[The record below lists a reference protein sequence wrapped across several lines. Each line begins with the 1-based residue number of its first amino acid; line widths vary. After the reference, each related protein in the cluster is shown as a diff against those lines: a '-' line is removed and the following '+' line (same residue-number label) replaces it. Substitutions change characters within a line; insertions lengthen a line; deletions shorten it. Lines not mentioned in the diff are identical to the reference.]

1 MVHPDAAETPEAGTE
16 SVSPGDLCY
25 TADAMDD
32 FSFSGDARR
41 QLAETAARYWL
52 AYETGLS
59 LRRVKQIL
67 QQVERTGLTG
77 LYQVL
82 QTEPELWRVAL
93 DLSEEERERLLAC
106 YDALAEVGQRLLAWQ
121 QGGIGLLHWDEAA
134 YPETLTRHLEPET
147 RPLLLSYMG
156 DVGLLELPTVL
167 ALAGDP
173 PDVAALSWTSE
184 TLLALGAEGVL
195 PLLVARP
202 GFAVE
207 VARQLL
213 KAEAPLALVVPQGLA
228 TYTPPSALARA
239 LVAGRGL
246 LISPLRPDHPA
257 VAPDSRL
264 AVHIVGFAQ
273 ALANALLLI
282 TPPYPPGLLPEQPC
296 FLRPGL
302 PKTIGCQT
310 YFTDV
315 EDFFLRLIET
325 PLAAA
330 MAHLPEE
337 AEVTAADAVP
347 PPAAETTL
355 FPDEPAPDPETLIAR
370 LSELG
375 HLPDALKARLRGQK

>member
-1 MVHPDAAETPEAGTE
+1 MDETVSLSDAG
-16 SVSPGDLCY
+16 
-25 TADAMDD
+25 
-32 FSFSGDARR
+32 AR
-41 QLAETAARYWL
+41 LAETAARYWL

-59 LRRVKQIL
+59 LRRVKQIV
-67 QQVERTGLTG
+67 QRVERTGLAG
-77 LYQVL
+77 LYQAL

-93 DLSEEERERLLAC
+93 DLSEDERERLMGC
-106 YDALAEVGQRLLAWQ
+106 YDALEEVGQRLLTWQ
-121 QGGIGLLHWDEAA
+121 QAGIGLLHWDEAA
-134 YPETLTRHLEPET
+134 YPETLTRHLEAEA
-147 RPLLLSYMG
+147 RPLLLSYVG

-173 PDVAALSWTSE
+173 PDAAALSWTAE

-213 KAEAPLALVVPQGLA
+213 KAESPLALVVPQGLA
-228 TYTPPSALARA
+228 TYTPPPALARA
-239 LVAGRGL
+239 LLAGRGL
-246 LISPLRPDHPA
+246 LLSPLRPDHPA
-257 VAPDSRL
+257 VAADSRL
-264 AVHIVGFAQ
+264 AGHVVGFAQ

-337 AEVTAADAVP
+337 VEEIAESASLSTMADA
-347 PPAAETTL
+347 AL

-375 HLPDALKARLRGQK
+375 HMPDALKARLRSRS

>member
-1 MVHPDAAETPEAGTE
+1 MEETA
-16 SVSPGDLCY
+16 
-25 TADAMDD
+25 
-32 FSFSGDARR
+32 FSLDTR
-41 QLAETAARYWL
+41 LAETVARYWL

-59 LRRVKQIL
+59 LRRAKQIV
-67 QQVERTGLTG
+67 QQVARTGLTG
-77 LYQVL
+77 LHGAL
-82 QTEPELWRVAL
+82 QTEPELWGVAL
-93 DLSEEERERLLAC
+93 GVNEAERDRLIER
-106 YDALAEVGQRLLAWQ
+106 YDALETVGQRLLTWQ
-121 QGGIGLLHWDEAA
+121 QAGVYLLHWDEET
-134 YPETLTRHLEPET
+134 YPDTLTRHLEPEA
-147 RPLLLSYMG
+147 RPLLVSYSG
-156 DVGLLELPTVL
+156 DIGLLDLPTVL
-167 ALAGDP
+167 TLAGDP
-173 PDVAALSWTSE
+173 PDAAALAWTTE
-184 TLLALGAEGVL
+184 TLLTLGAEGVL

-228 TYTPPSALARA
+228 TYTPPPALAKA
-239 LVAGRGL
+239 LLAGRGL

-257 VAPDSRL
+257 VAADSRL
-264 AVHIVGFAQ
+264 AVHVVGFAQ

-330 MAHLPEE
+330 MAELPETE
-337 AEVTAADAVP
+337 EMPTSTAAPSP
-347 PPAAETTL
+347 PL
-355 FPDEPAPDPETLIAR
+355 FPEEPALDPETLINR
-370 LSELG
+370 LSEVG
-375 HLPDALKARLRGQK
+375 HMPEALKARLRGRAAGPS